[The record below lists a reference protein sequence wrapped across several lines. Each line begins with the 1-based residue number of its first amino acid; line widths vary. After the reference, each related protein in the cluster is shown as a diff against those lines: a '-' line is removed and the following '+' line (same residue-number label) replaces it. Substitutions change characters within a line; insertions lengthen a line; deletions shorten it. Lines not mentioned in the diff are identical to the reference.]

1 MEVVREIELESP
13 PEEVWEAI
21 TEPERLEEWF
31 ANDVELDP
39 RPGGEG
45 RFRWA
50 NGEER
55 RAVVERVEPERLLA
69 FRWSGDGRGEECTVA
84 IALEPVPRGTRVRVT
99 ETVAEWSVAFE
110 LRAAAVGGLSGSRAR
125 SVCLA

>member
-1 MEVVREIELESP
+1 MVAPYYTQPNGCAKGGDGMEVVREIELESP

-55 RAVVERVEPERLLA
+55 RAVVEWLA
-69 FRWSGDGRGEECTVA
+69 QRGDATATELAAELPVTRQAVA
-84 IALEPVPRGTRVRVT
+84 KHLAAL
-99 ETVAEWSVAFE
+99 
-110 LRAAAVGGLSGSRAR
+110 AAAGLVESARAGR
-125 SVCLA
+125 